1 MNTILILGAT
11 STVAAD
17 VARIYA
23 SRGAHLVLFARN
35 KDQLETLAHQLV
47 ALGAAAVQNYL
58 VDFNLIVEATEQLN
72 AALCTCETFDTV
84 LIAHGYLGDQ
94 QLSESDF
101 NEALLQIQTNYLSVV
116 AQLIALG
123 NYFEKRKQGQLAVIT
138 SVAGDRGRPRNYTYG
153 SAKGALSLYLQGLR
167 SRLWPHVQVTTIKLG
182 PVDTKMTVGHEKNRL
197 FSSSQNAALGIV
209 RAIERGAAEAYV
221 PGYWYFIMR
230 VVVTLPEFLFQR
242 LKFLSARD
250 S

>member
-1 MNTILILGAT
+1 MSAILILGAT

-23 SRGAHLVLFARN
+23 LRGAQLVLFARN
-35 KDQLETLAHQLV
+35 KEQLETLARELIM
-47 ALGAAAVQNYL
+47 LGAATAQIYCA
-58 VDFNLIVEATEQLN
+58 DFNVIVEATEQLN
-72 AALCTCETFDTV
+72 VALRACEPFDTV

-101 NEALLQIQTNYLSVV
+101 TEALLQIQTNYLSVV
-116 AQLIALG
+116 AQLIVLG
-123 NYFEKRKQGQLAVIT
+123 NYFERRKRGQLAVIT

-167 SRLWPHVQVTTIKLG
+167 SRLWPHVQVTAIKLG
-182 PVDTKMTVGHEKNRL
+182 PVDTKMTKDHKKNRL
-197 FSSSQNAALGIV
+197 FTSSQRAAVGIV
-209 RAIERGAAEAYV
+209 RAIEQGTAEAYV

-230 VVVTLPEFLFQR
+230 VVVALPEFIFQK